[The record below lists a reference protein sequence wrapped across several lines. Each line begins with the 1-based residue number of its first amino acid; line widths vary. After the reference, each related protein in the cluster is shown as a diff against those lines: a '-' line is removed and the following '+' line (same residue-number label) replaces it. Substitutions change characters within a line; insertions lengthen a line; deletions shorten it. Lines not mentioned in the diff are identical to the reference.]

1 MTLCRRCGFEV
12 GGVLCECVTVGSL
25 RVTRAEAERAG
36 LLPEQIRARAGEQAA
51 FLTRVGHGGTAL
63 VRALRVWVQP

>member
-12 GGVLCECVTVGSL
+12 GGVLCECIDVGSF

-36 LLPEQIRARAGEQAA
+36 LLREQVRERAARTIAT
-51 FLTRVGHGGTAL
+51 LTAHGLGDTAL
-63 VRALRVWVQP
+63 ARHLRRVAS